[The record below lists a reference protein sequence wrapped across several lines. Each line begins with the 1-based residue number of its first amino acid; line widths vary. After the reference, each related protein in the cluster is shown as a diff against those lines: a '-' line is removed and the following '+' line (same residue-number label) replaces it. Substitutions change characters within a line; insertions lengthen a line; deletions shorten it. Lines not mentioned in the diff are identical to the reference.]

1 MSFKTALR
9 LLRIPGPKIV
19 PEATTTIELG
29 DIAIDVVRKNI
40 RRINLRVC
48 PPDGSA
54 RISAPL
60 RMSLDV
66 IRAFAISRVNWV
78 RKHQQRM
85 RERPSAMPL
94 EYVDGESHY
103 LWGRPYLLQVREA
116 DAPAK
121 VELRDDMLVLNVRP
135 GTKTRKKQSLL
146 DEWYRDRLM
155 EALPELTGKWEWL
168 SGVKAGRYSARKM
181 KTRWGS
187 CNPRTGDIRLNTELA
202 KKSRECLEYVLV
214 HELVHVLEPSHNH
227 RFKALMDRFMPEWR
241 VVRKRLR

>member
-1 MSFKTALR
+1 VIHKTVAR
-9 LLRIPGPKIV
+9 LFRSPEPKAV
-19 PEATTTIELG
+19 PTATTIELG

-48 PPDGSA
+48 PPNGSV

-60 RMSLDV
+60 RMSLEV
-66 IRAFAISRVNWV
+66 IRAFAISRENWV

-85 RERPSAMPL
+85 RERPRAMPPQ
-94 EYVDGESHY
+94 YVDGESHY
-103 LWGRPYLLQVREA
+103 LWGRPCLLQVRET

-121 VELRDDMLVLNVRP
+121 VELRDGLLILNVRP

-155 EALPELTGKWEWL
+155 EALPELTGKWERL
-168 SGVKAGRYSARKM
+168 TGVKAGRYSARKM

-202 KKSRECLEYVLV
+202 KKSPEALEYVLV

-227 RFKALMDRFMPEWR
+227 RFKALMDRFMPAWR
-241 VVRKRLR
+241 AARKRLR